1 MAWTLWIVAWVV
13 GLSTLIMGII
23 NGDLYGTQPVPMS
36 YWAGFAVAIAY
47 EIEANAGIKGL
58 LPIPLSAT
66 LKKACRRLPSC
77 VWEYL

>member
-1 MAWTLWIVAWVV
+1 MPPVFKALTTIMAWTFWIVAWVV

-47 EIEANAGIKGL
+47 GIGAVVMMKL
-58 LPIPLSAT
+58 RQML
-66 LKKACRRLPSC
+66 
-77 VWEYL
+77 E